1 MTVGLLVRHAFTGR
15 IGVIVRVIS
24 DHSVKSLWCEVL
36 HHTEEIEGY
45 WDTVLEV
52 V

>member
-1 MTVGLLVRHAFTGR
+1 MKVGLLVRHAFSGR
-15 IGVIVRVIS
+15 IGIIVKIIS
-24 DHSVKSLWCEVL
+24 DNSVNSLWCEVL
-36 HHTEEIEGY
+36 HHTEDIQGY